1 MGRRTH
7 GERNDGH
14 ESTGFWSRRWII
26 GAAAGALVLVGATGW
41 LAVRGREARSAMA
54 ELQTDGATLQQQLA
68 GYDLAAAGPTLTK
81 VRADAER
88 AHRLTGDPVWAVAG
102 QVPYFGRDLRAA
114 RDTSAVLANL
124 TRAAAPLETVLPQL
138 DPALIPA
145 KKGRIDTAALSRL
158 ADTLPAVSTAV
169 SAGAV
174 TIGQLDPDQLRP
186 EIRSGV
192 TTLDRALTGARGP
205 LADAVPVLR
214 AMPSMLGADGRRSW
228 MVLFQQDAEARG
240 TGGLVGAYAVLKT
253 DHGAVELT
261 TAKSRGALDRG
272 PAIPTGGLPAD
283 VRALYGRDLTEW
295 AGFNASPHFAY
306 TGQLVA
312 AGWKARG
319 DAKPLNYVAAVD
331 QYVVSAMLA
340 ATGPVTVRHVRVD
353 EANAVDFLSRGV
365 YRRWKDPQQVDAVTT
380 ELVDAVF
387 AKFTVGQF
395 DLPTLITAM
404 VKPVHDRRL
413 LLWAA
418 DEDEQNQLARMR
430 VSGSLPNES
439 GPFAMAV
446 INNGGGNKLDAYLKV
461 HTDYQPGR
469 CTAGT
474 RVGQIAVTLTNTA
487 PSRGLPAY
495 VNVRSDLVQ
504 LGLTGRQTRNGSNRI
519 LLDIY
524 GPVGSNAAL
533 TSLDGQPLVPLVGLD
548 NNHTVW
554 RVAVPIESGQRR
566 TVNVVM
572 STPAVDGDVGTN
584 PLVLTQP
591 MVMPA
596 TVSTKPLAAC
606 DNSSETRG

>member
-1 MGRRTH
+1 MAKRLNRVEQ
-7 GERNDGH
+7 GERN
-14 ESTGFWSRRWII
+14 R
-26 GAAAGALVLVGATGW
+26 ALVLAAARRVF
-41 LAVRGREARSAMA
+41 LERGYA
-54 ELQTDGATLQQQLA
+54 GATLEAIAEEAGFSKGVVYSQFAGKPDLFLA
-68 GYDLAAAGPTLTK
+68 LLEA
-81 VRADAER
+81 RIAER
-88 AHRLTGDPVWAVAG
+88 AER
-102 QVPYFGRDLRAA
+102 
-114 RDTSAVLANL
+114 N
-124 TRAAAPLETVLPQL
+124 
-138 DPALIPA
+138 AL
-145 KKGRIDTAALSRL
+145 
-158 ADTLPAVSTAV
+158 V
-169 SAGAV
+169 SAGWNAR
-174 TIGQLDPDQLRP
+174 PD
-186 EIRSGV
+186 
-192 TTLDRALTGARGP
+192 T
-205 LADAVPVLR
+205 
-214 AMPSMLGADGRRSW
+214 
-228 MVLFQQDAEARG
+228 
-240 TGGLVGAYAVLKT
+240 
-253 DHGAVELT
+253 
-261 TAKSRGALDRG
+261 
-272 PAIPTGGLPAD
+272 
-283 VRALYGRDLTEW
+283 
-295 AGFNASPHFAY
+295 
-306 TGQLVA
+306 
-312 AGWKARG
+312 
-319 DAKPLNYVAAVD
+319 KPLNYVAAVD

>member
-1 MGRRTH
+1 
-7 GERNDGH
+7 
-14 ESTGFWSRRWII
+14 
-26 GAAAGALVLVGATGW
+26 
-41 LAVRGREARSAMA
+41 MA
-54 ELQTDGATLQQQLA
+54 QLQTDGATLQQQLA
-68 GYDLAAAGPTLTK
+68 GYDLAAAGPTLTR
-81 VRADAER
+81 VRVDAER

-102 QVPYFGRDLRAA
+102 QVPYFGRNLRAA
-114 RDTSAVLANL
+114 RDTSAVLADV

-138 DPALIPA
+138 DPSLIPA
-145 KKGRIDTAALSRL
+145 HNGKIDTAAMSRL
-158 ADTLPAVSTAV
+158 ADALPAVSTAV

-174 TIGQLDPDQLRP
+174 TVGQLDPGQLRP
-186 EIRSGV
+186 ELASGV
-192 TTLDRALTGARGP
+192 TTLDKALTAARGP

-214 AMPSMLGADGRRSW
+214 TIPTMLGADGRRSW

-253 DHGAVELT
+253 DRGAVELT
-261 TAKSRGALDRG
+261 TAKSRGVLDRG
-272 PAIPTGGLPAD
+272 PAIPTRDLPAD
-283 VRALYGRDLTEW
+283 VRALYGQDLTEW

-312 AGWKARG
+312 AGWKARA
-319 DAKPLNYVAAVD
+319 DTKPLNYVAAVD

-340 ATGPVTVRHVRVD
+340 ATGPVTVRKVRID
-353 EANAVDFLSRGV
+353 ESNAVDFLSRDV
-365 YRRWKDPQQVDAVTT
+365 YRRWKDPHQVDAVTT

-395 DLPTLITAM
+395 DLPTLIRAM
-404 VKPVHDRRL
+404 SKPVHERRL

-418 DEDEQNQLARMR
+418 DENEQNQLARMR
-430 VSGSLPNES
+430 VSGSLPNNS

-533 TSLDGQPLVPLVGLD
+533 TSLDGKPLVPLVGLD

-554 RVAVPIESGQRR
+554 RVAVPINSGQRR

-606 DNSSETRG
+606 DNSSGTRG

>member
-1 MGRRTH
+1 VL
-7 GERNDGH
+7 
-14 ESTGFWSRRWII
+14 
-26 GAAAGALVLVGATGW
+26 LVVGVGAW
-41 LAVRGREARSAMA
+41 LAVRGREARSAVA
-54 ELQTDGATLQQQLA
+54 QLQLDGATLQRQLA

-81 VRADAER
+81 VRADADR
-88 AHRLTGDPVWAVAG
+88 AHRLTSDPVWSMAA

-114 RDTSAVLANL
+114 RVVSSVVADL
-124 TRAAAPLETVLPQL
+124 TTAARPLETVLPKL
-138 DPALIPA
+138 DPGLIPSNQ
-145 KKGRIDTAALSRL
+145 GRIDTAALSGL
-158 ADTLPAVSTAV
+158 ADALPAVSTAV

-174 TIGQLDPDQLRP
+174 AVGELDADQLRP
-186 EIRSGV
+186 EIASGV
-192 TTLDRALTGARGP
+192 GTLDRSLIAARGP
-205 LADAVPVLR
+205 VADAVPVLR
-214 AMPSMLGADGRRSW
+214 AIPTMLGADGQRSY

-240 TGGLVGAYAVLKT
+240 TGGLVGAFAVVRT
-253 DHGAVELT
+253 DHGAVQLK
-261 TAKSRGALDRG
+261 AARSRGILDRG
-272 PAIPTGGLPAD
+272 PAIPTRTVPAG
-283 VRALYGRDLTEW
+283 VRALYGDDLTEW

-312 AGWKARG
+312 AGWNARS
-319 DAKPLNYVAAVD
+319 DTKPLNYVAAVD
-331 QYVVSAMLA
+331 QYVVAAMLA
-340 ATGPVTVRHVRVD
+340 ATGPVTVRNVQVD
-353 EANAVDFLSRGV
+353 QGNAVDFLSRDV
-365 YRRWKDPQQVDAVTT
+365 YRRWKNPQVVDQVTT
-380 ELVDAVF
+380 ELVNAVF
-387 AKFTVGQF
+387 ARFTVGQF

-404 VKPVHDRRL
+404 QKPMHDRRL

-418 DEDEQNQLARMR
+418 DEAEQTRLARLR
-430 VSGSLPNES
+430 ISGSLPDDH

-461 HTDYQPGR
+461 HTAYEPGR

-487 PSRGLPAY
+487 PSKGLPAY
-495 VNVRSDLVQ
+495 VNVRSDLTQ

-533 TSLDGQPLVPLVGLD
+533 TSLDGEPLAPVVGLD

-554 RVAVPIESGQRR
+554 RVAVPIQAGQRR

-572 STPAVDGDVGTN
+572 TTPAVDGDVGTN